1 MTVAAS
7 AAPGLTPGFLFDG
20 NAFFI
25 YHLRIFR
32 LMDIRNIAIIAHVDH
47 GKTTL
52 VDAMLKQSGTF
63 SDRDEVV
70 DCVMD
75 SNELERER
83 GITIYAK
90 NTAILV
96 DGVKINIVDTPGHA
110 DFGSEVERVLRMVDS
125 VLLLV
130 DAYEGPMPQTK
141 FVLRKSLA
149 LGLKPIVILNKI
161 DKPTARPDWVLDQ
174 VFDLFVELGAN
185 DEQLEFKYLYAIG
198 RDGVAKMKLEDEGKD
213 LRPLFDLILK
223 EVPPAPNDTTKPMR
237 MQVSNLKYDNYVGRI
252 GVGRI
257 YEGIVKP
264 GMTVTAIKPDG
275 MRYSG
280 KLTKVYTHRGLEKI
294 EVQEAVA
301 GDIIQIAGLPDVYV
315 GDTIASDEKAEALP
329 TISIDAPT
337 LTMNFMPNSSP
348 FAGREGSLVTTR
360 QIRERLERELEVNVG
375 LHVEFPDGDGEF
387 KVSGRG
393 EMHLA
398 VLIEQMRREGFE
410 LQVSQPQV
418 IMKEENGVQMEPME
432 SVVIDVPDE
441 FAGTVIEKLGRRKGE
456 MTNMISENGSTRL
469 EYTMPT
475 RGILGLRTEFLTDT
489 KGEGTFSHI
498 FSHYAEHK
506 GDISRRS
513 TGSIISGDQGKTTP
527 YALAMVQ
534 ERGPLFV
541 SPGTEIY
548 EGMVIGMS
556 MKETMTVNAVR
567 EKKLTN
573 MRASSADHIVVI
585 TPPIDMNLERAL
597 EYIDSDEYVE
607 VTPQSVR
614 IRKKYLTEN
623 ERKRAERSA

>member
-1 MTVAAS
+1 ME
-7 AAPGLTPGFLFDG
+7 F
-20 NAFFI
+20 
-25 YHLRIFR
+25 
-32 LMDIRNIAIIAHVDH
+32 RNIAIIAHVDH

-63 SDRDEVV
+63 NDREVIEN
-70 DCVMD
+70 CVMD

-90 NTAILV
+90 NTAITV

-149 LGLKPIVILNKI
+149 LGLKPIVVINKI
-161 DKPTARPDWVLDQ
+161 DKPTARPDAVLNMI
-174 VFDLFVELGAN
+174 FDLFVELGAK
-185 DEQLEFKYLYAIG
+185 DDQLDFKYIYAIG
-198 RDGVAKMKLEDEGKD
+198 RDGVAKATLTDESKD

-223 EVPPAPNDTTKPMR
+223 SVPPASSDTTKPMR
-237 MQVSNLKYDNYVGRI
+237 MQIANLKYDNYVGRI
-252 GVGRI
+252 GVGRVV
-257 YEGIVKP
+257 EGIAKA
-264 GMTVTAIKPDG
+264 GMTATVIKADG
-275 MRYSG
+275 TRYTG
-280 KLTKVYTHRGLEKI
+280 KITKLYTHQGLNKI
-294 EVQEAVA
+294 EVNEAVA
-301 GDIIQIAGLPDVYV
+301 GDIVQVAGFPEIYV
-315 GDTIASDEKAEALP
+315 GETVAEAADAEALP
-329 TISIDAPT
+329 TLAIDGPT

-348 FAGREGSLVTTR
+348 FAGREGSLVTSR

-375 LHVEFPDGDGEF
+375 LQVEFPVADGEF

-418 IMKEENGVQMEPME
+418 IMKEENGQLMEPME
-432 SVVIDVPDE
+432 SVVIDVPDDY
-441 FAGTVIEKLGRRKGE
+441 AGTVIEKLGRRKGE
-456 MTNMISENGSTRL
+456 MTNLVTENGSTRL

-475 RGILGLRTEFLTDT
+475 RGILGFRTEFMTDT

-498 FSHYAEHK
+498 FSNYAPHK
-506 GDISRRS
+506 GEINRRT

-541 SPGTEIY
+541 APGTEIY
-548 EGMVIGMS
+548 EGMVIGAS

-585 TPPIDMNLERAL
+585 TPAIDMNLERAL
-597 EYIDSDEYVE
+597 EYIDNDEYVE

-614 IRKKYLTEN
+614 IRKKHLTEN
-623 ERKRAERSA
+623 ERKRADRSNANDI